1 MFRTALLPTLLV
13 TLVTIPSYLLG
24 QKVRHGDPSV
34 FMLGAAMITLI
45 LLASAIM
52 RDMNRS

>member
-1 MFRTALLPTLLV
+1 MFRFALLPALLV

-24 QKVRHGDPSV
+24 QKLRQGDPSV
-34 FMLGAAMITLI
+34 FMLTAAMFTVI

-52 RDMNRS
+52 RDLNRS